1 MNRVRIRFE
10 TLSQY
15 KCFEVLLSA
24 LDALSTLTSLQ
35 GLCEAAVEWAP
46 WRAVSRRDRA
56 AVLSVA
62 YATCFDLLSFPS
74 PSLPQLETLGAA
86 GQGLSRRVLPPV
98 LGAPAERGLISST
111 LRVAASRLSL
121 HRLL

>member
-1 MNRVRIRFE
+1 MNVRVINRVRIRFE

-86 GQGLSRRVLPPV
+86 GKDYHAVFFRLFSALLQSVGPYPPPY
-98 LGAPAERGLISST
+98 A
-111 LRVAASRLSL
+111 
-121 HRLL
+121 